1 MPEEQPLLQEKPT
14 KVQKLKDK
22 PTVLKLGGSAVTR
35 KEKPLTPNLQAIE
48 RLANEISRA
57 NVLPLILVHGG
68 GSFGHPVA
76 EQYKIKEGYREPSQ
90 IMGFAKTRQAM
101 TKLNK
106 LIVDSLIN
114 HNIPAVGMQP
124 SSCVVTKSG
133 RIQSMEGKP
142 LIKMLETG
150 FMPVLY
156 GDAVLDSETGF
167 AILSGDQLV
176 SSLAIRLNA
185 DRIII
190 GADVNGLYTA
200 DPRIDPSAR
209 LIQYIT
215 LKELKTL
222 QHKIEEAKATDVTGG
237 MLGKI
242 LELMPAVE
250 RGIRTMIVNATKPNV
265 VYKALKN
272 EKVVGTV
279 IEKGETIA

>member
-1 MPEEQPLLQEKPT
+1 MKA
-14 KVQKLKDK
+14 K

-57 NVLPLILVHGG
+57 NVSPLVLVHGG

-76 EQYKIKEGYREPSQ
+76 EQYGIKEGYRDSSQ
-90 IMGFAKTRQAM
+90 IIGFSKTHQAM

-106 LIVDSLIN
+106 LVVDSLIN
-114 HNIPAVGMQP
+114 HTIPAVEVQP
-124 SSCVVTKSG
+124 LSCVVTKSG
-133 RIQSMEGKP
+133 RIQSMEERP
-142 LIKMLETG
+142 LKKMLEMG
-150 FMPVLY
+150 FVPVLY

-176 SSLAIRLNA
+176 SSLAIRLDA

-190 GADVNGLYTA
+190 GVDINGLYTA
-200 DPRIDPSAR
+200 DPKIDPSAH
-209 LIQYIT
+209 LIQRIT
-215 LKELKTL
+215 LKELRNL
-222 QHKIEEAKATDVTGG
+222 QHKIEGSKATDVTGG
-237 MLGKI
+237 MLGKM

-272 EKVVGTV
+272 EKVVGTI
-279 IEKGETIA
+279 IEKGETIAQSN